1 MTPTQGTLEPE
12 PGSQNLAKR
21 ELTWQSIT
29 GAFLVSSIVSGSFP
43 YVVLKLG
50 MGPNISVVS
59 AFLGAIFLNV
69 TAWKTRGSNRLLNN
83 VIQTAGTS
91 AASTA
96 FMCVVAAAFGFLD
109 QNEVARTHIQM
120 RATDHIEIKPWD
132 MFTWLT
138 CSGMIGVV
146 FTALFRR
153 HFLDDPKMIFADGVA
168 AAETVVVL
176 DSGAGMQGKVRALG
190 VATLA
195 SAAVDWFRDGLW
207 KLLPPAWFFGSKS
220 AESLQAGIE
229 PGLLTIGSGLLV
241 GINVALSMVA
251 GSLLVLWVIGPGV
264 IHSGIGE
271 EIVRGQILPQYWEPC
286 NAAIASGAANQADF
300 IHAHCG
306 KLPAL
311 RSGNHFGIVLL
322 WAMWP
327 ATALMVATAG
337 TAIALRWRTVVDTF
351 RNLNVSRGLQGEDMG
366 VKAIVGWAVVLTIL
380 LAIIQH
386 SHFDMSYTQTVV
398 AVLASL
404 PLMLVGTRVL
414 GETNQG
420 PVSAMANALQ
430 AVFAVFWPSSIRL
443 NLIAAGMAGNTS
455 AQSEGTMQDYKT
467 GRIVGST
474 PRILT
479 YVQLAAVPIGAAA
492 VAIMYPLLV
501 KKYGLGVGLNA
512 PTGVKLSNMAVLLS
526 QGWGALPRYAMEAS
540 IAAAVIG
547 IVIAVVQNKWH
558 IPWIPSTVAFGF
570 ALILPGTL
578 NIPMGIGGIAG
589 WIWLKRSPESYG
601 RYCVTVASGFIA
613 GEALLGG
620 IIIPVLS
627 AIGWL
632 K

>member
-1 MTPTQGTLEPE
+1 MATPTAPTADTDAPVPILP
-12 PGSQNLAKR
+12 KR
-21 ELTWQSIT
+21 ELTWQSIL
-29 GAFLVSSIVSGSFP
+29 GAFVVSCIVAGSYP

-50 MGPNISVVS
+50 MGSNASVVA
-59 AFLGAIFLNV
+59 AFLGAIFLNL
-69 TAWKTRGSNRLLNN
+69 TAWKTRGNNRLLNN

-91 AASTA
+91 ATGTA

-109 QNEVARTHIQM
+109 QNEVANVHVHIGSW
-120 RATDHIEIKPWD
+120 E

-146 FTALFRR
+146 FTALFRK
-153 HFLDDPKMIFADGVA
+153 HFLDDPRMIFADGVA
-168 AAETVVVL
+168 AAETVLVL
-176 DSGAGMQGKVRALG
+176 DAGEGTGGKIKALG
-190 VATLA
+190 IASLA
-195 SAAVDWFRDGLW
+195 SAALDWLREGMH
-207 KLLPPAWFFGSKS
+207 LLPTWYFGSKT
-220 AESLQAGIE
+220 AESLAAGIE

-241 GINVALSMVA
+241 GLNVALSMVL
-251 GSLLVLWVIGPGV
+251 GSALILFVIGPWVIGSGV
-264 IHSGIGE
+264 GE
-271 EIVRGQILPQYWEPC
+271 EIVRSQILPQYWDQC
-286 NAAIASGAANQADF
+286 QAAVHAATPTAAQTAF
-300 IHAHCG
+300 IEAHCG
-306 KLPAL
+306 KLPQL
-311 RSGNHFGIVLL
+311 VGGNHFGIVLL

-337 TAIALRWRTVVDTF
+337 TAIALRWRSVVDTF
-351 RNLNVSRGLQGEDMG
+351 RNLNMDRGVQGEDMG
-366 VKAIVGWAVVLTIL
+366 VKAIVGWAVVLTVL
-380 LAIIQH
+380 LAIIQNI
-386 SHFDMSYTQTVV
+386 HFGMSYIQTVV

-430 AVFAVFWPSSIRL
+430 AVFAVFWPQHIGL

-455 AQSEGTMQDYKT
+455 VQSEGTMQDFKT

-501 KKYGLGVGLNA
+501 RKYGLGSAGLSA
-512 PTGVKLSNMAVLLS
+512 PTGIKLANMAVLLS
-526 QGWGALPRYAMEAS
+526 QGFGALPRFALQAT
-540 IAAAVIG
+540 IFAAILG
-547 IVIAVVQNKWH
+547 IVIAIVQNKKH
-558 IPWIPSTVAFGF
+558 IPWIPSTAALGF

-589 WIWLKRSPESYG
+589 YFWMKKYPENYEK
-601 RYCVTVASGFIA
+601 YAITVASGFIA

-620 IIIPVLS
+620 LILPALF
-627 AIGWL
+627 ALGRM